1 MAKPKSPKSS
11 KKDLEDR
18 LAKLESEINR
28 LLVETERKDQQPPP
42 SQETPAPPETPSK
55 ETPAPPETPSPTSTS
70 TDSTAKSRK
79 EILEEYEKD
88 YLVRLEKQR
97 QEAEAQRAAEELEA
111 EKAAQLTTRGSMPRG
126 WKPS

>member
-42 SQETPAPPETPSK
+42 SQETPAPPETPS
-55 ETPAPPETPSPTSTS
+55 PTSTS
-70 TDSTAKSRK
+70 TDMTAKSRK

-88 YLVRLEKQR
+88 YLIRLEKQK
-97 QEAEAQRAAEELEA
+97 QEAEAQRVEEELEA
-111 EKAAQLTTRGSMPRG
+111 EKAAQSTTSRGSMPKG
-126 WKPS
+126 W